1 MAVRRILTVLAL
13 TGLTAAQNPW
23 VNRRKNKDKDAPV
36 AADPAAGDTDFS
48 KLNDMVKNLQQA
60 GAAGGA
66 GGEDMFAGMGDMW
79 ESLMDS
85 PEMEEMLAN
94 PELLKATIKNNPLI
108 NAIPGAS
115 EQVEVGEAAARR
127 SANHAVAGELDEV
140 RVVRRGEAVGDELG
154 RADAHELRWL
164 RHRGARRRR

>member
-13 TGLTAAQNPW
+13 TCSVQAQNPW

-60 GAAGGA
+60 GAAGA
-66 GGEDMFAGMGDMW
+66 PGGEDMFAGMGDMW

-115 EQVEVGEAAARR
+115 ERVE
-127 SANHAVAGELDEV
+127 D
-140 RVVRRGEAVGDELG
+140 RRGGRDARAADRAVPANVTGRRYRSHPQRLGGEPPVGDVSAFGGEP
-154 RADAHELRWL
+154 
-164 RHRGARRRR
+164 